1 MFAFIHHLQGLCV
14 FPPCFCGPRCS
25 RPHTHTR
32 ARAHTH
38 LSTRMV
44 PTADPALFR
53 LVDRQGEADLER
65 PVPCLLHQFGVYHLH
80 GESWEAEGAV
90 YQGRRHL
97 PGWGQPS
104 MWQLSSS
111 QARLGGEI
119 PP

>member
-1 MFAFIHHLQGLCV
+1 MFSHRVSVVHVVHA
-14 FPPCFCGPRCS
+14 
-25 RPHTHTR
+25 HTHTG

-53 LVDRQGEADLER
+53 VVDRQGEADLER

-80 GESWEAEGAV
+80 GESREAEGAV

-111 QARLGGEI
+111 QARQGWGDSTLKWEGARVL
-119 PP
+119 